1 MMNTAADLRRYS
13 DNQALEKAIKAVTD
27 ALIQEPLGLE
37 ISQIMNNCR
46 LSNKTTKAVLSIINA
61 KNDNGVWSLGG
72 RIEAKKEVNSQN
84 KPKINEVKTMP
95 VTKKEQ
101 PAVQESYLKRLI
113 ELFKKNPKGIS
124 LENILKEMGGN
135 RQRFDSE
142 LWAVRKHHFP
152 VHRDLGLYIP
162 LLDKKPGE
170 KSIKEKESAPKSEQP
185 ITEIEKAELT
195 TKSINP
201 ESQEIQE
208 KVVEFRGMVQQRV
221 VITKEVILNSEQL
234 DNVLKNI
241 FGLDT
246 ITWSTDCGKVQVHLT
261 QTQVA

>member
-1 MMNTAADLRRYS
+1 MMNTAAELRKFS
-13 DNQALEKAIKAVTD
+13 DNQALEKAIKAVTN
-27 ALIQEPLGLE
+27 ALIEEPLGLE

-46 LSNKTTKAVLSIINA
+46 LSNKTTKTVLSIINA
-61 KNDNGVWSLGG
+61 KNNNGVWGLGE
-72 RIEAKKEVNSQN
+72 RIEPKEEVNSQTIPAT
-84 KPKINEVKTMP
+84 KEVQTMP
-95 VTKKEQ
+95 ATKKEQ
-101 PAVQESYLKRLI
+101 PVVQESYLKRLI
-113 ELFKKNPKGIS
+113 ELFKKNPEGIS

-162 LLDKKPGE
+162 LLDKKPDE
-170 KSIKEKESAPKSEQP
+170 KPTKESAPKSEQA
-185 ITEIEKAELT
+185 ISEVEKADPT

-208 KVVEFRGMVQQRV
+208 KVVEFRAMVQQRIV
-221 VITKEVILNSEQL
+221 VTKEVILNSEQL

-246 ITWSTDCGKVQVHLT
+246 ITWSTVGDKVQAHLT